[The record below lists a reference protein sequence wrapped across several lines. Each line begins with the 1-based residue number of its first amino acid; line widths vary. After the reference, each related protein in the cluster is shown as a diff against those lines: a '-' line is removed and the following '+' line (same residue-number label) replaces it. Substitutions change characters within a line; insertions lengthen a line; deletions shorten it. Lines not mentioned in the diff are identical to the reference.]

1 MANQLTE
8 DDLIEALSGLFIDN
22 EIDYESIASVARAFP
37 LEKVEHTLFS
47 VVAPICHTNLS
58 TPAPEVWLA
67 FDREQLLESI
77 KTLKAKRERAGF
89 LSKIKHTVLDKYLR
103 KQFSHEWSQLKSQL

>member
-22 EIDYESIASVARAFP
+22 EIDYESIASVARVFP
-37 LEKVEHTLFS
+37 IEKVEYTLFS
-47 VVAPICHTNLS
+47 LVAPICHTNLS

-67 FDREQLLESI
+67 FEREQLLDNV
-77 KTLKAKRERAGF
+77 KALKARRKQAGF
-89 LSKIKHTVLDKYLR
+89 FSRLKDSALEKYLR
-103 KQFSHEWSQLKSQL
+103 NHFSSEWHQLQKQL